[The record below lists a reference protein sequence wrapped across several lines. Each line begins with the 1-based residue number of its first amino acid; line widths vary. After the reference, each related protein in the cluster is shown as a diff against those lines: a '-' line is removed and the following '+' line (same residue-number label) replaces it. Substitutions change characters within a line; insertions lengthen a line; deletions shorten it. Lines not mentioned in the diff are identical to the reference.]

1 MATIAEMLTGKQWEG
16 VSGAP
21 AQPSG
26 YRLSHHVATVVAKN
40 KGYEHAQM
48 LAAAND
54 PGHAYV
60 NPLDSKQMVHVHK
73 DHSIAVVVDPRA
85 KKVITAYDNVKE
97 TDLRPDQKAR
107 GVQKGRGARGGVR

>member
-1 MATIAEMLTGKQWEG
+1 MASIADMLGVQWEG
-16 VSGAP
+16 STP
-21 AQPSG
+21 AAKSEG
-26 YRLSHHVATVVAKN
+26 YRLSHHVATTVAQT

-54 PGHAYV
+54 PGHRYV

-73 DHSIAVVVDPRA
+73 DHSIAVVVDPKA
-85 KKVITAYDNVKE
+85 KKVITAYDNE
-97 TDLRPDQKAR
+97 TDLRPDQVQR